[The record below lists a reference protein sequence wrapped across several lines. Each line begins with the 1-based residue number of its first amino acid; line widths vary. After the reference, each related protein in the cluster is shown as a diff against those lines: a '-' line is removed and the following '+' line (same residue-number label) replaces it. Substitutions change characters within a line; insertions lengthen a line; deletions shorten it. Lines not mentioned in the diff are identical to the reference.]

1 MQWSRVMR
9 TGIGKWESFAAATIK
24 GGSCPSISW
33 KPMSTSSNIL
43 CLSTFKTSPGKYS
56 YESWVERAA
65 KVVKFIKSVGRL
77 VGWTWH
83 SPQRSWRR
91 WPRLM
96 STCCFSSW
104 LVLTFKE
111 SNYRS
116 RSFFRTRCS
125 CLPSKYCF
133 NNPLFKWVFLFSP
146 LCFLCPCWQCATNL
160 ILVSNLFVVTCNLSN
175 CVVEIFFRKGQSN
188 VLAVKIYV
196 TIHFLFGGS
205 GPNAPMCKD
214 FQNPNQHLSGN
225 ICRLLPNIWNIWI
238 LSFYFFIFLQFYDQV
253 YRTGSIEGEDQKFGK
268 VLCVYGCSVWLAG
281 TKSLLAPPPS
291 L

>member
-9 TGIGKWESFAAATIK
+9 TGIGKWWSFAAATIK

-43 CLSTFKTSPGKYS
+43 CLSTFKTLPWKIFLR
-56 YESWVERAA
+56 EWSW
-65 KVVKFIKSVGRL
+65 KGCKSCQIHQVGRSAGWL

-146 LCFLCPCWQCATNL
+146 LCFSAHVGSVQPISFWWATYLLWLVIFQTVLWRYFSAKANSMCWQSKYMKPSTSYLEALLLMLQCAKIFKTPISISL
-160 ILVSNLFVVTCNLSN
+160 
-175 CVVEIFFRKGQSN
+175 EIFVGF
-188 VLAVKIYV
+188 
-196 TIHFLFGGS
+196 
-205 GPNAPMCKD
+205 
-214 FQNPNQHLSGN
+214 
-225 ICRLLPNIWNIWI
+225 
-238 LSFYFFIFLQFYDQV
+238 
-253 YRTGSIEGEDQKFGK
+253 
-268 VLCVYGCSVWLAG
+268 
-281 TKSLLAPPPS
+281 
-291 L
+291 